1 MILDILIFL
10 KMKIKL
16 LLLLYLIVCIKTY
29 SQSQRLMGE
38 WILDKI
44 VQPDGKNLEINNPKY
59 SFSLFYKINQDE
71 FVISK
76 QKFKAKFYTDK
87 IILEN
92 RTFKYWFE
100 DNYLVLQE
108 GNEISL
114 LLKEGDFIKKF
125 PEFKPK
131 IEVRNNDSLLI
142 ANQVIRPIF
151 NHEKSF
157 DDFIIPLMKQ
167 ENSKDMDD
175 LYFKIEYILTKDNK
189 ITSIKILDKRTP
201 QYDTQFVQALMQ
213 AEKYFKNPYGI
224 NMLVTEENYFLKWY
238 QDLSDKSEKDLYHI
252 IGNGFEYY
260 NNNQFDK
267 AIENLSKLDKLQI
280 KDNRFISRFRE
291 GYIKLGISYL
301 AVGKIEQACTN
312 FKKAGGLTD
321 FEVRNYL
328 IDFCK

>member
-1 MILDILIFL
+1 
-10 KMKIKL
+10 MKIKL

>member
-1 MILDILIFL
+1 
-10 KMKIKL
+10 MKRIL
-16 LLLLYLIVCIKTY
+16 LLFYLIICIKTF
-29 SQSQRLMGE
+29 SQSQKLRGE

-44 VQPDGKNLEINNPKY
+44 VQPDGKNLEINNSKY
-59 SFSLFYKINQDE
+59 SFKLFYRINQDE
-71 FVISK
+71 LVIYN
-76 QKFKAKFYTDK
+76 QKFKAKFYNDK
-87 IILEN
+87 INLEN
-92 RTFKYWFE
+92 RMFKYWFE

-114 LLKEGDFIKKF
+114 LLKEEDFIKKY

-131 IEVRNNDSLLI
+131 IEVRKNDSLLV

-151 NHEKSF
+151 NHEKTF

-189 ITSIKILDKRTP
+189 ITNIKILDKRTP
-201 QYDTQFVQALMQ
+201 QYDTQFVQALMR
-213 AEKYFKNPYGI
+213 AEKYFKNPYGV
-224 NMLVTEENYFLKWY
+224 NMLVTEEKHFLKFF

-252 IGNGFEYY
+252 IGSGFEYY

-280 KDNRFISRFRE
+280 KDNRFISRFRD

-301 AVGKIEQACTN
+301 AVGKNEQACTS
-312 FKKAGGLTD
+312 FRKAGDLTT

-328 IDFCK
+328 KDFCK

>member
-1 MILDILIFL
+1 MILDILIFF

>member
-1 MILDILIFL
+1 MKRVLFL
-10 KMKIKL
+10 F
-16 LLLLYLIVCIKTY
+16 YLIICIKTY
-29 SQSQRLMGE
+29 SQSQKLRGE

-44 VQPDGKNLEINNPKY
+44 VQPDGKNLEINNSKY
-59 SFSLFYKINQDE
+59 SFRLFYFINQDE
-71 FVISK
+71 LVIYN
-76 QKFKAKFYTDK
+76 QKFKAKFYNDK
-87 IILEN
+87 ISLEN
-92 RTFKYWFE
+92 RMFKYWFE
-100 DNYLVLQE
+100 DDYLVMQE

-114 LLKEGDFIKKF
+114 LLKEEDFIKKY
-125 PEFKPK
+125 PEFQPK
-131 IEVRNNDSLLI
+131 IEVRNNDSLLV

-151 NHEKSF
+151 NHEKTF

-189 ITSIKILDKRTP
+189 ITNIKILDKRTP

-213 AEKYFKNPYGI
+213 AEKYFKNPYGVD
-224 NMLVTEENYFLKWY
+224 MLVTEEKHFLKFSH
-238 QDLSDKSEKDLYHI
+238 DLNDKSEKDLYHI

-260 NNNQFDK
+260 NNNQFEK

-280 KDNRFISRFRE
+280 KDNRFISRFRD

-301 AVGKIEQACTN
+301 AVGKNEQACTS
-312 FKKAGGLTD
+312 FRKAGDLTT

-328 IDFCK
+328 KDFCK